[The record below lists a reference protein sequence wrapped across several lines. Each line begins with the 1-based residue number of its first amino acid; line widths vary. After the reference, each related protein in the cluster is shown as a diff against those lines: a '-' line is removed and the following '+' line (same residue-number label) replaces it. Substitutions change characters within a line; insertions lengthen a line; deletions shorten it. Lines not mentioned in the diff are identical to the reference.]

1 MVKFMAGFT
10 AARQKK
16 IAENCEN
23 CILTFTQFREEA
35 AGAGYDFSKMKE
47 MYGGYT
53 YPSNELAKLIESAEK
68 GVQACF
74 RDNAVHEDMFI
85 TCLR

>member
-16 IAENCEN
+16 IADNCDN

-47 MYGGYT
+47 MYAGYT
-53 YPSNELAKLIESAEK
+53 CP
-68 GVQACF
+68 
-74 RDNAVHEDMFI
+74 
-85 TCLR
+85 